1 MFKYI
6 ILILALAVNSAAAK
20 DITAQSWVVAD
31 HKGKI
36 INGENYNQV
45 RSIASVSKLVTAM
58 VVLDA
63 GQDPDE
69 LITQFTRREL
79 IQMMLVRSDNNAA
92 VQLCN
97 RYPGGHVACVRAM
110 NNKAYMLGLDHTKFV
125 EPTGLSVMNVSTADE
140 LITVVLHSEQYRD
153 IVLASRSAEVK
164 IKVRKKWYI
173 FHNTNPIIGK
183 RHDVVVSKTGW
194 ITASGGCLV
203 MMVDTEIGRRIIVV
217 LGSKNTRTRIPDAE
231 FLIENY

>member
-20 DITAQSWVVAD
+20 DITAQSWLVAD
-31 HKGKI
+31 YKGKI
-36 INGENYNQV
+36 IDGENYNQV

-63 GQDPDE
+63 DQDPNE
-69 LITQFTRREL
+69 RITQFTRQEL

-97 RYPGGHVACVRAM
+97 RYPGGHAACVRAM
-110 NNKAYMLGLDHTKFV
+110 NDKVRRMGLSNTRFV

-140 LITVVLHSEQYRD
+140 LVNVVLESEHYKD
-153 IVLASRSAEVK
+153 IVMAARSTEVK
-164 IKVRKKWYI
+164 IQVRKKWYV
-173 FHNTNPIIGK
+173 FQNTNPIVGK

-203 MMVDTEIGRRIIVV
+203 MMIDTEIGRRIIVV
-217 LGSKNTRTRIPDAE
+217 LGSKNIRTRIPDAE
-231 FLIENY
+231 FLIANY